1 MNNII
6 KDGLACEQQKAL
18 AKEFVN
24 KLDTYQGQ
32 FKKIF
37 KSFLI
42 VYAQQPFSEFGLQL
56 IKEHGLTKVSSHL
69 IVNEIIYK
77 LCPETYDFKKSEVKK
92 AYETL
97 KQYAHNV
104 KKYAIA

>member
-1 MNNII
+1 MNSII
-6 KDGLACEQQKAL
+6 KDGLTCEQQKAL

-42 VYAQQPFSEFGLQL
+42 VYAQQPFSKFGLQL

-69 IVNEIIYK
+69 IINEIVYK
-77 LCPETYDFKKSEVKK
+77 LCPGTYDFKKSEIKR
-92 AYETL
+92 AYEVL
-97 KQYAHNV
+97 RQYAHNV